1 MIYEDI
7 ALRKNGPVATLLVD
21 RPKVRNAIRYHTML
35 EIEDALHGIEAD
47 EEIRVLV
54 LTGAGDKAF
63 ISGGD
68 ISIMARGAGYVET
81 LREVPKGQAIC
92 SRIEDFPKP
101 VIARINGI
109 ALGGG
114 TEIAMCCDLRI
125 AADTAIMGQPEI
137 KLGII
142 PGYGGT
148 QRLPRLIGMTKAKE
162 LVLLGDSIP
171 AQEAFRLGLINQ
183 VVPLSELDAAVEKVC
198 AKLSLMP
205 PVALHMAKVAMNN
218 GIQADLKTGLDMEA
232 RCFSLTFGTEDR
244 VEGMKAFL
252 EKRTPAFKGR

>member
-1 MIYEDI
+1 MTYEDI
-7 ALRKNGPVATLLVD
+7 KIKKDGRVATIVID
-21 RPKVRNAIRYHTML
+21 RPKVMNAIRYHTML
-35 EIEDALHGIEAD
+35 EIKDALDDIETD
-47 EEIRVLV
+47 DTIRVLV

-68 ISIMARGAGYVET
+68 ISIMARDAGYVET
-81 LREVPKGQAIC
+81 LSEVPKGQAIC
-92 SRIEDFPKP
+92 SEIENFPKP

-114 TEIAMCCDLRI
+114 TEVAMCCDLRI

-162 LVLLGDSIP
+162 LVLLGDSIS
-171 AQEAFRLGLINQ
+171 ADEACRLGLVNQ
-183 VVPLSELDAAVEKVC
+183 VVPLAELDKTVEKIC
-198 AKLSLMP
+198 AKLSNMG

-218 GIQADLKTGLDMEA
+218 GIQADLRTGLDMEA

-244 VEGMKAFL
+244 TEGMKAFL
-252 EKRTPAFKGR
+252 EKRKPEFKGR